1 MTAGAPQRAMVRRA
15 RSLEGELY
23 PPPDKSISHR
33 AAILLALAEGTGV
46 VTNFLRS
53 RDTLATVACLRALGV
68 AIDEEGS
75 DLLVR
80 GAGSAGL
87 REPEDVLDAANS
99 GTTMRLLA
107 GVLAGQPFL
116 SVVTGDRY
124 LRRRPMRRV
133 IEPLGLMGATVLSRT
148 GGLAPLAIAG
158 GRLRGID
165 YELPVASAQVKSC
178 VLLAGL
184 FAEGVTTVRERFTT
198 RDHTERLLA
207 YLGADVRRS
216 DGRVS
221 LRGGAPLEAR
231 PIAVPGDIS
240 SAAFFAVA
248 AAIVPGS
255 DVVMRN
261 VGLNESRAGVL
272 AVLARSGASVIVEPD
287 AEVAGEPA
295 GTVRVAATGRLGA
308 FEVGAAEVPLLVDEI
323 PVLAVAATQAEG
335 TTVIS
340 GAQELRV
347 KESDRL
353 HAMAVNL
360 RAMGATVEER
370 PDGLVIDGPTR
381 LRGAVVRADGD
392 HRVAMAL
399 AIAGL
404 VAEGETVIEDADC
417 VAVSYPSF
425 FEDLDRLARWA

>member
-1 MTAGAPQRAMVRRA
+1 MTAGTPTRAAVRRA
-15 RSLEGELY
+15 RSLAGELY

-75 DLLVR
+75 TLVVR

-87 REPEDVLDAANS
+87 REPEDVLDAENS

-116 SVVTGDRY
+116 SIVTGDRY

-133 IEPLGLMGATVLSRT
+133 VEPLGLMGATVLSRT
-148 GGLAPLAIAG
+148 GGLAPLVIAG

-184 FAEGVTTVRERFTT
+184 FAEGVTTVRERFAT

-207 YLGADVRRS
+207 YLGADVRRL

-221 LRGGAPLEAR
+221 LRGGVPLEAR

-255 DVVMRN
+255 EIVIRN

-272 AVLARSGASVIVEPD
+272 AVLARSGASVAVEPD

-295 GTVRVAATGRLGA
+295 GTVRVAATGRFSA
-308 FEVGAAEVPLLVDEI
+308 FEIGAAEVPFLVDEI

-335 TTVIS
+335 TTTIS

-360 RAMGATVEER
+360 RAMGAAVEER

-381 LRGAVVRADGD
+381 LRGTVVRADGD